1 MATSS
6 TFSKTILL
14 IGLLLT
20 AGLAMGANQV
30 HPQNTSALNCAS
42 ENLAAQELSDMTAR
56 SSFIQNIGHIV
67 QVGSATGE
75 AQAQAEA
82 PNRSPLTCVIVTH
95 PPGWWDRN
103 FGQSRSYYDVY
114 IRSAYGWNSFSREG
128 EGLTEQQA
136 LRLARQLARSRKCR
150 DQIER
155 GFYGQL

>member
-1 MATSS
+1 MPNPS
-6 TFSKTILL
+6 TFLKAILF
-14 IGLLLT
+14 IGLLLP

-30 HPQNTSALNCAS
+30 QPQNTSALNCAS
-42 ENLAAQELSDMTAR
+42 ENLAAQELSDMTTR
-56 SSFIQNIGHIV
+56 SSFVQNIGHIV
-67 QVGSATGE
+67 QAGSATGE

-114 IRSAYGWNSFSREG
+114 IRSAYGWNSFSREA

-136 LRLARQLARSRKCR
+136 LRMARQLARARKCR

-155 GFYGQL
+155 ALYGQF